1 MRQGFTLLEILIVMA
16 VMSFA
21 TVSLVT
27 SFGQSQ
33 ERIEFQQNVNELS
46 STITAARASALNGS
60 ANPDDSRVALIDV
73 GSMTVTAFI
82 DGKNGDGTSD
92 VSFDSSEG
100 SPDSLIKNVSL
111 GDILEV
117 KQIVVSDGNREQK
130 AKTSSIRFYFNTAN
144 ASCDFSVDKY
154 GLVDDSKSMIKIG
167 LGRKP
172 EPGKTDDEVLRCLY
186 FHKKSCLSE
195 VLTNCPK

>member
-46 STITAARASALNGS
+46 STITAARASALNGNI
-60 ANPDDSRVALIDV
+60 NPDDSRVALIDV
-73 GSMTVTAFI
+73 DSMEATAFI
-82 DGKNGDGTSD
+82 DGKNGDGTAD
-92 VSFDSSEG
+92 ASFDSSEG
-100 SPDSLIKNVSL
+100 SPDSLIKKVSL
-111 GDILEV
+111 GDILEI
-117 KQIVVSDGNREQK
+117 KQIIVSGDTEK
-130 AKTSSIRFYFNTAN
+130 KVETSSVIFYFNPVN

-154 GLVDDSKSMIKIG
+154 GLVDDSQSIIKIE

-172 EPGKTDDEVLRCLY
+172 EPDKTDDEVLRCLY